1 MFFAFRFLKFSTAL
15 RIMLTFI
22 MISAY
27 ITGEICM
34 NVEFSNVLFY
44 RSYFQLLPDVVFRN
58 ICLILFI
65 FLLAEL
71 SFSRGFICSGTF
83 LQVLLLVIAYVAV
96 DWGVFQNFGV
106 RPDVSTMLSHRG
118 AGNSTVLVFIET
130 FFKTS
135 HASWMVLVMLA
146 DWIVMALSFR
156 ERENHSLKK
165 YLLIVLLLNCIP
177 FLKVYENLY
186 TESSFMLR
194 KDLFDIQG
202 DSLLGKKSQYTSI
215 M

>member
-1 MFFAFRFLKFSTAL
+1 MKGGQLESGGSLACRADSEGRLYLDFKGAGSAFINTLLGALAALTVACVMFFAFRFLKFSTAL

-106 RPDVSTMLSHRG
+106 RPDVSTMLSHREP
-118 AGNSTVLVFIET
+118 A
-130 FFKTS
+130 
-135 HASWMVLVMLA
+135 
-146 DWIVMALSFR
+146 
-156 ERENHSLKK
+156 
-165 YLLIVLLLNCIP
+165 IP
-177 FLKVYENLY
+177 R
-186 TESSFMLR
+186 SSSSSRPFSR
-194 KDLFDIQG
+194 PRTRRG
-202 DSLLGKKSQYTSI
+202 WCS
-215 M
+215 